1 MTSLRPVIN
10 FIPFTSAT
18 APLLDK
24 PIRDDLSNRLTT
36 VVRNIAPMN
45 VMDLK
50 GIGGV
55 RGSNLIAKGIKSI
68 GMYASVPASMLPAGT
83 ASVQAALLAAMGH
96 R

>member
-10 FIPFTSAT
+10 FIPFTTAT

-24 PIRDDLSNRLTT
+24 PIRDDLSHRFTT
-36 VVRNIAPMN
+36 VVQNIAPMN

-55 RGSNLIAKGIKSI
+55 RGENLIAKGIKTI
-68 GMYASVPASMLPAGT
+68 GMFASVPSSVLPAGT
-83 ASVQAALLAAMGH
+83 ANVQAALRAAMGH